1 MRVSR
6 RWEGPMSV
14 YMMQLAYTSEAWSA
28 LLKAP
33 EDRAKVARSLAESLG
48 GENLGFWLSLGD
60 YDVVA
65 LFDLPDQMSVAALS
79 MAVSAGGAIRDAK
92 TTPLMS
98 TDEAMRAMTKA
109 QTVEYSPPAAMWSA
123 RTAWSEPSRG

>member
-1 MRVSR
+1 M
-6 RWEGPMSV
+6 PV

-28 LLKAP
+28 LVKAP

-48 GENLGFWLSLGD
+48 GQSLGFWLSLGD

-65 LFDLPDQMSVAALS
+65 LFDLPDQSSVAALG
-79 MAVSAGGAIRDAK
+79 MAVAAGGAIRDAK

-98 TDEAMRAMTKA
+98 TDDALKAMVKA
-109 QTVEYSPPAAMWSA
+109 QAVEYQPPAAMWSA
-123 RTAWSEPSRG
+123 RTSWSQPSST

>member
-1 MRVSR
+1 M
-6 RWEGPMSV
+6 PV

-28 LLKAP
+28 LVKAP

-48 GENLGFWLSLGD
+48 GQSLGFWLSLGD

-65 LFDLPDQMSVAALS
+65 LFDLPDQSSVAALG
-79 MAVSAGGAIRDAK
+79 MAVAAGGAIRDAK

-98 TDEAMRAMTKA
+98 TDDALEGDGEGPGRGVPTAGGHVVGAHLL
-109 QTVEYSPPAAMWSA
+109 VAAKQHLTDRWQVNL
-123 RTAWSEPSRG
+123 